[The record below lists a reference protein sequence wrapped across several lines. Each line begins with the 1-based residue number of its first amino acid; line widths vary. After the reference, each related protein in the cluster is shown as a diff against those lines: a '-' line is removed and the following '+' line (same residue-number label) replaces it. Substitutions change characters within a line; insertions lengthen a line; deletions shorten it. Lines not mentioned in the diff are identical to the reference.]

1 MTKRTI
7 NVGDRVLSCIP
18 WTPGMQITEKKG
30 EGIVT
35 LITDDDERRARVLW
49 ATGILE
55 WIPENELV
63 NVKNVK

>member
-18 WTPGMQITEKKG
+18 WKPGMQITEKKG

-35 LITDDDERRARVLW
+35 LITEKEERKARVLW
-49 ATGILE
+49 ASGILE

-63 NVKNVK
+63 NIKNVK